1 MRNYLLY
8 LFLSLTMGATAQ
20 TDEQVDLKAL
30 YQEIDEAISQSP
42 QFVAERGHQISAC
55 QDSFLTAKS
64 TEERLQKAERLF
76 LLYEPYKNDSALY
89 YAETCISLADSL
101 HRSDLI
107 GKFRSRLAFQ
117 CSSSGRYTESL
128 EQLRQVKRSDL
139 DKNGLC
145 DYYNAWMHVCG
156 ELGFYTQRPDVRQR
170 YYDLQNLYR
179 DSVLAV
185 ADDSSERYLHLK
197 MDILSARR
205 LFQDALELSDEW
217 FKKVADN
224 THESAF
230 AAFYRAMV
238 YANLNNHDMTCYWL
252 GKSALDDIRC
262 AVMNQA
268 SLLFLAE
275 RLADDGDIDR
285 AHRYVEFTKG
295 CNVTFCPL
303 LRNYQVNSVVHVY
316 EKSSQAAQ
324 KRANTIL
331 IVASVV
337 IVLFIIA
344 LFYTIL
350 LIRKTK
356 HNNNK
361 Q

>member
-128 EQLRQVKRSDL
+128 EQLRLVKRSDL

-217 FKKVADN
+217 FKKVTDN

-238 YANLNNHDMTCYWL
+238 YANLNNHDMTCY
-252 GKSALDDIRC
+252 
-262 AVMNQA
+262 
-268 SLLFLAE
+268 
-275 RLADDGDIDR
+275 
-285 AHRYVEFTKG
+285 
-295 CNVTFCPL
+295 
-303 LRNYQVNSVVHVY
+303 
-316 EKSSQAAQ
+316 
-324 KRANTIL
+324 
-331 IVASVV
+331 
-337 IVLFIIA
+337 
-344 LFYTIL
+344 
-350 LIRKTK
+350 
-356 HNNNK
+356 
-361 Q
+361 

>member
-1 MRNYLLY
+1 
-8 LFLSLTMGATAQ
+8 
-20 TDEQVDLKAL
+20 
-30 YQEIDEAISQSP
+30 
-42 QFVAERGHQISAC
+42 
-55 QDSFLTAKS
+55 
-64 TEERLQKAERLF
+64 
-76 LLYEPYKNDSALY
+76 
-89 YAETCISLADSL
+89 
-101 HRSDLI
+101 
-107 GKFRSRLAFQ
+107 
-117 CSSSGRYTESL
+117 
-128 EQLRQVKRSDL
+128 
-139 DKNGLC
+139 
-145 DYYNAWMHVCG
+145 
-156 ELGFYTQRPDVRQR
+156 
-170 YYDLQNLYR
+170 
-179 DSVLAV
+179 
-185 ADDSSERYLHLK
+185 
-197 MDILSARR
+197 
-205 LFQDALELSDEW
+205 
-217 FKKVADN
+217 
-224 THESAF
+224 
-230 AAFYRAMV
+230 
-238 YANLNNHDMTCYWL
+238 
-252 GKSALDDIRC
+252 
-262 AVMNQA
+262 MNQA